1 MRPEED
7 EFRSGTEE
15 SRRELELSI
24 TNLLAALQ
32 DKHPDSRAEG
42 FVKILMYSDG
52 SGKIYDGPTI
62 SDEGRPLLENVLF
75 EFHGKEELA
84 DWLDSGQIPE
94 PTERE

>member
-1 MRPEED
+1 MTLD
-7 EFRSGTEE
+7 EE
-15 SRRELELSI
+15 SRQELELSI

-32 DKHPDSRAEG
+32 QKHPGSRAGG

-52 SGKIYDGPTI
+52 SGMILDGPLAEI
-62 SDEGRPLLENVLF
+62 GENILF
-75 EFHGKEELA
+75 EFEGKEELA